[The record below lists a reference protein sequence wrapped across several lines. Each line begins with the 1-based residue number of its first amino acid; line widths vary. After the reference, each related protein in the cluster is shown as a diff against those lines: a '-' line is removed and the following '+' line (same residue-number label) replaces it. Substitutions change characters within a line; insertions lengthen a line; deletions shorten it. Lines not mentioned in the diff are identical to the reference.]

1 MSSIRNPEQKKQ
13 LALKLERRNVYG
25 ENSKSSRKNI
35 KRGKQLR
42 HMDERRT
49 VRDALRQLNGLLQED
64 EAANVELL
72 TENRTIDSKRRG
84 FKKVP
89 DVPLVVVL
97 TQKTA
102 RKAQKSATK

>member
-1 MSSIRNPEQKKQ
+1 MSAVKNPEQKKQ
-13 LALKLERRNVYG
+13 LALNLERRNVYG

-42 HMDERRT
+42 HMDERRSA
-49 VRDALRQLNGLLQED
+49 RDALRRLNGQVQED
-64 EAANVELL
+64 DAATVELL
-72 TENRTIDSKRRG
+72 TESRTIDSKRRG

-97 TQKTA
+97 ARKTA
-102 RKAQKSATK
+102 RKSQKSTAR